1 MKINGILILVTII
14 IFVILSAISIFL
26 LISYFA
32 KAKKNREWYGFTCFD
47 IDIEN
52 KRIRINNDI
61 KLLNYFPPNIK
72 SNVISTGTWFSM
84 SEFSNI
90 FNSETNKLLNDFYKS
105 NTKPDF
111 TFDLSLTQEH
121 SNTNYRFLIERKEDQ
136 GIIGTLFWN
145 DYSSKQEF
153 AFANIFH
160 SEDIPTLFQNKES
173 SIIYLNIKNKYS
185 FKEKYIINEI
195 KNLIPPKLVGITNL
209 WIKRNKFYISVND
222 NQSVKISKINKY
234 IMNLFDKLQIL
245 KKYFNASYI
254 LETELFNSIDKH
266 RLNLLTNYL
275 IVKYLNDL
283 QPSKI
288 GLNILLSP
296 EYVKFCADYN
306 EAMTLINSG
315 KYSIKHYDIL
325 DVKHNK
331 NVNKVIFPV
340 FEDPKKEEF
349 YKKDY
354 NNLDIFEYMFL
365 SFLMKAERFDLNNS
379 ILIIDDYV
387 MNLLNI
393 NYLKKIHNQFKNIS
407 FLMKINNDT
416 NFKYLENTINVLI
429 NSNIKIGF
437 QINKI
442 SSYLIDFINRI
453 KINFLYIQNDTAS
466 TFTNNIKT
474 TLNASLISGYDFTAP
489 LKIIFENI
497 DLEILRSINLKN
509 NNNLYL
515 AKNKDLI

>member
-222 NQSVKISKINKY
+222 NQSIKISKINKC
-234 IMNLFDKLQIL
+234 IMKLFDNLQIL

-266 RLNLLTNYL
+266 RLNLLFN
-275 IVKYLNDL
+275 
-283 QPSKI
+283 
-288 GLNILLSP
+288 
-296 EYVKFCADYN
+296 C
-306 EAMTLINSG
+306 
-315 KYSIKHYDIL
+315 
-325 DVKHNK
+325 
-331 NVNKVIFPV
+331 
-340 FEDPKKEEF
+340 
-349 YKKDY
+349 
-354 NNLDIFEYMFL
+354 
-365 SFLMKAERFDLNNS
+365 
-379 ILIIDDYV
+379 
-387 MNLLNI
+387 
-393 NYLKKIHNQFKNIS
+393 
-407 FLMKINNDT
+407 
-416 NFKYLENTINVLI
+416 
-429 NSNIKIGF
+429 
-437 QINKI
+437 
-442 SSYLIDFINRI
+442 
-453 KINFLYIQNDTAS
+453 
-466 TFTNNIKT
+466 
-474 TLNASLISGYDFTAP
+474 
-489 LKIIFENI
+489 
-497 DLEILRSINLKN
+497 
-509 NNNLYL
+509 
-515 AKNKDLI
+515 